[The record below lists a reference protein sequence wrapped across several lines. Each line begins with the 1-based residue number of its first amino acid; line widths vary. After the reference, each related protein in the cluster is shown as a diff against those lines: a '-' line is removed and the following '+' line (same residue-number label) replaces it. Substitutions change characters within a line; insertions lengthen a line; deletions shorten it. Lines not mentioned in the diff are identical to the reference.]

1 MKVLILSHNSLSRA
15 TNMGKTLLSYFEE
28 FPPQDLAQF
37 YIHSEVPTQETCR
50 HYYRFTDTD
59 ALCSRF
65 PGREQGR
72 SFGPDE
78 IYPGQSAPRTD
89 CGMAAKL
96 YQLGRKRT
104 ALTYTLR
111 EWLWKGCRWNTA
123 QFRRWVRDFGPDLLF
138 LAAGDYGFL
147 YEIAVLLSDWLK
159 IPLAVACVDEFFL
172 HNRNE
177 GSWLGRRRH
186 RQFLQSA
193 ERCMDRAERI
203 FTICPNMASVYETKF
218 GKKCHVLYT
227 GAPSWK
233 VSGEKSL
240 GLSYLGNL
248 GYRRDQQLIAMGRAL
263 RKIQGPGIPDHID
276 VYSGERNPKVIRQL
290 TPENGIRF
298 HGMVS
303 PEEAAKIL
311 RGSLAV
317 IHTESFDADMR
328 NLTRFS
334 VSTKIPDCL
343 KNGPCI
349 LAYGPR
355 GIASMDYLEEHRAAY
370 VITTPED
377 LHNGMRKLLTDSVL
391 RGKLVTN
398 ARDLAKRHHD
408 AQTVS
413 RQLYRWLEQLCGE
426 KYEAE

>member
-1 MKVLILSHNSLSRA
+1 MKVLILSHNSLSQA
-15 TNMGKTLLSYFEE
+15 TNMGKTLLSYFTE

-37 YIHSEVPTQETCR
+37 YIHREVPTQEACG

-59 ALCSRF
+59 ALRSRF
-65 PGREQGR
+65 SKRDQGR
-72 SFGPDE
+72 SFRAEE
-78 IYPGQSAPRTD
+78 IQPGICSPRTD
-89 CGMAAKL
+89 LGMAAKL

-111 EWLWKGCRWNTA
+111 ESLWKNCKWNTP
-123 QFRRWVRDFGPDLLF
+123 QFRRWVYDFGTELLF

-147 YEIAVLLSDWLK
+147 YEIAVQLSHWLK
-159 IPLAVACVDEFFL
+159 IPLAVACVDEFYL

-177 GSWLGRRRH
+177 GSWLGRWRH
-186 RQFLQSA
+186 RQFLRSV
-193 ERCMDRAERI
+193 ERCMTRAEMI
-203 FTICPNMASVYETKF
+203 FAICPGMAKAYEMKF
-218 GKKCHVLYT
+218 GKKCRVLHT
-227 GAPSWK
+227 GAPSRE
-233 VSGEKSL
+233 VSAGSSF

-248 GYRRDQQLIAMGRAL
+248 GYRRDRQLVAMGRAL
-263 RKIQGPGIPDHID
+263 REIQGPGIPQYID

-290 TPENGIRF
+290 TLENGIRF